1 MLSLEDNREE
11 AQKSLDRGR
20 SHNQSCIF
28 GESSKKEYQK
38 YREQDFKRGNNVG
51 GQSSNPGIYM

>member
-20 SHNQSCIF
+20 VIIKVAFLENRPRRSTGNIGSKISR
-28 GESSKKEYQK
+28 GE
-38 YREQDFKRGNNVG
+38 
-51 GQSSNPGIYM
+51 IT